1 MRKGPLIALTVF
13 AALAGMFFYFRWSSA
28 IRQPLNF
35 SHSQHVRSNIDCA
48 TCHESSSLDATPD
61 VSLCSSCHKD
71 LTFPQK
77 AQWMR
82 VYRVAPDI
90 IFSHSKHLDD
100 ACAACHKSEVAG
112 RRWVH
117 ESRFTMDFCMK
128 CHEQR
133 RANNTCGACHK
144 NRGR

>member
-1 MRKGPLIALTVF
+1 MRKSLIVTCLVLAG
-13 AALAGMFFYFRWSSA
+13 LAGMFVYFRWSSA

-48 TCHESSSLDATPD
+48 TCHEPGTVDASPG

-71 LTFPQK
+71 MTFPQR
-77 AQWMR
+77 AQWIK

-90 IFSHSKHLDD
+90 IFSHTQHTNDT
-100 ACAACHKSEVAG
+100 CATCHKAQVAG
-112 RRWVH
+112 QRWIH

-128 CHEQR
+128 CHQERQ
-133 RANNTCGACHK
+133 ANNTCGACHK
-144 NRGR
+144 NRK